1 VPRLILL
8 GAGAA
13 GSSRY
18 APAGLLLEYGHV
30 RVGFDGGPGSE
41 PPENIHAWLVC
52 DVHSGLQPELRR
64 ISHEA
69 AMPEPVVAPYDHPPL
84 HIEPMPLASLVY
96 GYRITTG
103 HRIGVWASV
112 IGEFPSWAAGA
123 DLMFADGTDGQVS
136 LGDIAAEA
144 KRLEIRRLVFARLG
158 DAAVLAMDEGKR
170 PRYGEWGEEGRAYR
184 L

>member
-8 GAGAA
+8 GVGAV

-30 RVGFDGGPGSE
+30 RAGFDGGPGSE

-52 DVHSGLQPELRR
+52 DVHSGFQPERRR
-64 ISHEA
+64 IAHES

-84 HIEPMPLASLVY
+84 RIEPMPLTSFVY
-96 GYRITTG
+96 GYRITAG
-103 HRIGVWASV
+103 HRVGVWTPV
-112 IGEFPSWAAGA
+112 IEEFPAWATGA
-123 DLMFADGTDGQVS
+123 DLMLADGTDGQMS

-144 KRLEIRRLVFARLG
+144 KRLQIRRLVFARLG
-158 DAAVLAMDEGKR
+158 DAAVTAMDEGKR
-170 PRYGEWGEEGRAYR
+170 PPFGEWGEEGRAYR